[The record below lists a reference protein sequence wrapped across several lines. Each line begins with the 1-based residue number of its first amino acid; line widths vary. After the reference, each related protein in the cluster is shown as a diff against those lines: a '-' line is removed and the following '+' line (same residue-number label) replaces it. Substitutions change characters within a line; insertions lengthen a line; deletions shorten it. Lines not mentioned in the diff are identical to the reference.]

1 MPRDRVNQD
10 KKVTFRLDS
19 FRLDALGCQA
29 DRQGV
34 TVSSIVRHLVIRYLD
49 ECRRQEVL
57 S

>member
-19 FRLDALGCQA
+19 FRLDSLGRQA

-34 TVSSIVRHLVIRYLD
+34 AVSSIVRHLVIRYLE